1 MDELSAT
8 PPRGDGEHA
17 DETATETAALQE
29 RIEQIR
35 ADARRA
41 RARLNERDEMVA
53 FVRELGFDDL
63 LED

>member
-1 MDELSAT
+1 MQEPEQD
-8 PPRGDGEHA
+8 P
-17 DETATETAALQE
+17 AAAERAQE
-29 RIEQIR
+29 EVAMQHRIEQVR

-41 RARLNERDEMVA
+41 RARDAERDDTVA

>member
-1 MDELSAT
+1 MSGMT
-8 PPRGDGEHA
+8 PAPDDAEA
-17 DETATETAALQE
+17 DERVREDAALQQ

-35 ADARRA
+35 QDARRA
-41 RARLNERDEMVA
+41 RSREVERDDTVA

>member
-1 MDELSAT
+1 MSDMAIDDDE
-8 PPRGDGEHA
+8 RVREQ
-17 DETATETAALQE
+17 AAAQA

-41 RARLNERDEMVA
+41 RARTEERDDTVA